1 MFKRIIRSL
10 KKIWFVYDRTTRSK
24 LTDAAEYEVGELEHI
39 FALITLGSFVG
50 LPAPP
55 MQIMLDLLPEMEDEL
70 ILLSNKVDTAS
81 APLSDLASVFE
92 VG

>member
-1 MFKRIIRSL
+1 MFERIIKSL
-10 KKIWFVYDRTTRSK
+10 KKIGRVYDRTARSK
-24 LTDAAEYEVGELEHI
+24 LTDVAEYEVGELEHI

-50 LPAPP
+50 FPAPP

-70 ILLSNKVDTAS
+70 ILLLNKVETAS
-81 APLSDLASVFE
+81 APLSNLASVFE